1 MLYSHESSAAIG
13 EVSPAAWV
21 EVDVPTID
29 FDAGVTHCAVLAA
42 FTQGQWGGCRV
53 ASQQTSWGDTAY
65 SIENPVRPR
74 EWFLVPLFVVN
85 EVVERI
91 KDGTITQYVYDPTAA
106 CLVKAAS

>member
-1 MLYSHESSAAIG
+1 VLYSHESSAAIG

-42 FTQGQWGGCRV
+42 FTQGQLGGCRV